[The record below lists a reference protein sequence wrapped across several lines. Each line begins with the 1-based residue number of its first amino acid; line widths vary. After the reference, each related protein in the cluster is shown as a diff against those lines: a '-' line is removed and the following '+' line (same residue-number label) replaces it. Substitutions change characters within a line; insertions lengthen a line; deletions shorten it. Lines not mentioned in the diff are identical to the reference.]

1 MSGSFYQG
9 SKEALSN
16 INGTG
21 LAMLFSAGTFLYVA
35 TVHILPD
42 LKHSLKPSSLED
54 GKSAVVDHETHNFTK
69 VDLCLL
75 VCGIMSPLFLAA
87 LHHH

>member
-1 MSGSFYQG
+1 MSRSFYQG

-54 GKSAVVDHETHNFTK
+54 GKSAVVDHETRNFTK